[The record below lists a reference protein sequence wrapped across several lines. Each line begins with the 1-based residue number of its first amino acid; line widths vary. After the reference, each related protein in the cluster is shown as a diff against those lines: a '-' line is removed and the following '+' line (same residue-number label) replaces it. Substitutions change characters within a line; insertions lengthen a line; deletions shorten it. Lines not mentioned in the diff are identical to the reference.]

1 MEAHGYSRTLANDI
15 VDALHGIETPS
26 DGRSNIACALFTIV
40 HEHHQAIV
48 VLLEGQLYGSAAA
61 LLRSIFESYVRG
73 AWVLQC
79 ASSKD
84 ISDFQK
90 DKWKEGSFED
100 RLKELEAVDSVAHGG
115 LARLQT
121 TAWTALN
128 SYTHSGMRAISR
140 WFSGNDLRPSYAP
153 KETAEI
159 ERLANVF
166 AILAALSIAE
176 LSGHTDAMD
185 ATKAMAVEFKPQYP
199 L

>member
-26 DGRSNIACALFTIV
+26 DDRSNIACALFTIV

-61 LLRSIFESYVRG
+61 LLRSVFESYVRG

-90 DKWKEGSFED
+90 DKWKEGPFED

-115 LARLQT
+115 LVHLKT

-128 SYTHSGMRAISR
+128 SYTHSGMRAVSR
-140 WFSGNDLRPSYAP
+140 RFSGNDLIPGGFKSEVQHLLSDKVSRCQALRRH
-153 KETAEI
+153 TANSS
-159 ERLANVF
+159 LKT
-166 AILAALSIAE
+166 
-176 LSGHTDAMD
+176 G
-185 ATKAMAVEFKPQYP
+185 
-199 L
+199 

>member
-1 MEAHGYSRTLANDI
+1 M
-15 VDALHGIETPS
+15 
-26 DGRSNIACALFTIV
+26 ACALFTIV

-61 LLRSIFESYVRG
+61 LLRCIFESYVRG

-90 DKWKEGSFED
+90 DKWKEGPFED

-115 LARLQT
+115 LVHLKT

-128 SYTHSGMRAISR
+128 SYTHSGMRAVSR
-140 WFSGNDLRPSYAP
+140 RFFGNDLIPSYAP
-153 KETAEI
+153 KEIAEI

-166 AILAALSIAE
+166 AILAALSIAG
-176 LSGHTDAMD
+176 LAGHTDAMD
-185 ATKAMAVEFKPQYP
+185 AAEAMAIEFKAQYP